1 VIKSLFYLIERER
14 QDSKES
20 TETLN
25 SKIQEMEEQLKE
37 KSREIGEFKE
47 KLKKVEEVYQSQIQ
61 LKTKDLTDKVLKDK
75 SRKNWVSYL
84 DFK

>member
-1 VIKSLFYLIERER
+1 MIKSLFYLIERER